1 MDVLEKFL
9 YSIAYKFPKGYPDM
23 KDPKDVLLLESL
35 ISKIGIDIF
44 DKNLTENETKGEA
57 TLFEAALVKA
67 WYELNNKEI
76 PAGAAP
82 QKDLDALSPKMIDD
96 AKNILKQN
104 NLTGGNS
111 AQQLGSSSSPLTD
124 FWKSHGAINTTPKTD
139 IILGDKKISLKVGP
153 SQLMSGAGNELSAT
167 FYAALKNTPEV
178 QKEIVD
184 HITDTIKK
192 VFVKGTTKAGNVR
205 QAKQKGD
212 DEILNQA
219 VDKMGELKK
228 DIKFFFTKNPE
239 FLTNF
244 AYEAATGE
252 QKFGGNAG
260 TADYIL
266 SISSNYKNG
275 KLHKIDKAYAQQLA
289 NKMKLDI
296 SMKSGS
302 QKLAG
307 VKTGRYNYFTVLR
320 AGLEDLF
327 QDASDDIKIDNNIS
341 F

>member
-1 MDVLEKFL
+1 MDAIDLFL
-9 YSIAYKFPKGYPDM
+9 KKYSYKFDKGHPDM
-23 KDPKDVLLLESL
+23 NSEKDVLLLESL
-35 ISKIGIDIF
+35 LSNLQIEIF
-44 DKNLTENETKGEA
+44 NKELTEEETKGEA

-67 WYELNNKEI
+67 WYNLNNKEI
-76 PAGAAP
+76 PSNAAP
-82 QKDLDALSPKMIDD
+82 KKDLDALSPKMIED
-96 AKNILKQN
+96 AENILKQN
-104 NLTGGNS
+104 NLTGGS
-111 AQQLGSSSSPLTD
+111 GAKQLGSSSSPLTE
-124 FWKSHGAINTTPKTD
+124 FWKSHGAVNTTPKTD
-139 IILGDKKISLKVGP
+139 IIIGDKKISLKVGP
-153 SQLMSGAGNELSAT
+153 SQLMSGAGNELTAT
-167 FYAALKNTPEV
+167 FYAALKNSPNV
-178 QKEIVD
+178 KKEIID
-184 HITDTIKK
+184 DITNTIKK
-192 VFVKGTTKAGNVR
+192 VFVKGTTKSGNVR

-212 DEILNQA
+212 DEVLNTA
-219 VDKMGELKK
+219 VDKMGDLKK
-228 DIKFFFTKNPE
+228 DIKNFFNTNPE

-252 QKFGGNAG
+252 EKFGGNEG

-275 KLHKIDKAYAQQLA
+275 KLHKIDKDYAKELA

-307 VKTGRYNYFTVLR
+307 VKTGKYNYFTVLR

-327 QDASDDIKIDNNIS
+327 NDASDNIKIDNNID